1 MANEVRPCGVPRWR
15 FAYFAATGKVGRR
28 RGGETPLQQK
38 SLPHAGN
45 EQHPPGGQTPL
56 LQLVGLEDLLHG
68 GAVALGQLPQALS
81 GLGQAEDH
89 RGLVPLS
96 PGPGLAQGGAAHG
109 GELPLL
115 QHQALELQVEA
126 HLHPSGGG
134 GGKSAED
141 LGEGH
146 HGLGADLRGV
156 QLGGRKAR
164 LHLDVVALAGIR
176 EVIAPVPP
184 ALQVAP
190 AEHLAGVKRLGA
202 ALKEAA
208 PVLNRQT
215 GVLREGAEFTVVDM
229 ETDAMFHVVRK
240 GGSNHIDFEP
250 LTEDDTEVMLAICGE
265 WSWDRRAVWV
275 VVDNSV
281 YAASINCMPH
291 GSASVEDNGYPGHSC
306 MHFTGSKTHGSNR
319 VDEAHQAAVQT
330 ALETPFKE
338 GSHG

>member
-1 MANEVRPCGVPRWR
+1 MPEKVKAFLTDAAVIIIAAIALILLSIFR
-15 FAYFAATGKVGRR
+15 FGCA
-28 RGGETPLQQK
+28 
-38 SLPHAGN
+38 
-45 EQHPPGGQTPL
+45 PP
-56 LQLVGLEDLLHG
+56 
-68 GAVALGQLPQALS
+68 AVAE
-81 GLGQAEDH
+81 AE
-89 RGLVPLS
+89 
-96 PGPGLAQGGAAHG
+96 
-109 GELPLL
+109 
-115 QHQALELQVEA
+115 
-126 HLHPSGGG
+126 
-134 GGKSAED
+134 
-141 LGEGH
+141 
-146 HGLGADLRGV
+146 V
-156 QLGGRKAR
+156 QS
-164 LHLDVVALAGIR
+164 LDWFS
-176 EVIAPVPP
+176 E
-184 ALQVAP
+184 
-190 AEHLAGVKRLGA
+190 
-202 ALKEAA
+202 EAA
-208 PVLNRQT
+208 PILNRQT

-229 ETDAMFHVVRK
+229 ETGAMFRVVRK